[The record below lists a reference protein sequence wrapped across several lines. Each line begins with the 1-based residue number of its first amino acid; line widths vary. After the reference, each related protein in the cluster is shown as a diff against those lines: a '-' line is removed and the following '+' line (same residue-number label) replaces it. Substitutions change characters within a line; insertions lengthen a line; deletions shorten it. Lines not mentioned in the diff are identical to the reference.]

1 MSTKNSTLVRVFGR
15 EYRIAGQA
23 DASTSLKPG
32 TSSGDN
38 SDHITAA
45 ASYLDQTMRE
55 AAAATGRRSAL
66 DLAILAA
73 MEIAREVLSV
83 RRSKE
88 SLLDEAEKQ
97 IGSFTQRLDDELGV

>member
-1 MSTKNSTLVRVFGR
+1 M
-15 EYRIAGQA
+15 
-23 DASTSLKPG
+23 
-32 TSSGDN
+32 
-38 SDHITAA
+38 
-45 ASYLDQTMRE
+45 
-55 AAAATGRRSAL
+55 ATGRRSAL

-97 IGSFTQRLDDELGV
+97 IGSFTQRLDDELGLGDELGRDDVSGT